1 MKIAIASG
9 KGGTGKTTLS
19 VNLASF
25 LAEQQEVVLADLDV
39 EEPNSGLFIR
49 ADLIHEEDTYK
60 MVPDWIEDSCTFCG
74 ECQKVC
80 NFHAVIQ
87 LGEMIMVFPE
97 LCHACYAC
105 SELCPA
111 DALPMIPKKMGKLKH
126 FRKHNLHFIESRL
139 DIGEE
144 QAVPLIKQTH
154 QYISR
159 QLNGN
164 DILIYDAPPGSSCP
178 VIEATKDA
186 DYVILVTEP
195 TPFGL
200 HDMKLAVETMKE
212 LKKEIG
218 VVINRDGIGNNDVW
232 EYCEKEQIP
241 VLAKIPNDR
250 RIAEMYAQG
259 QLLYQEVPEFRLA
272 ITEISNQIMTLK
284 EKCFS

>member
-1 MKIAIASG
+1 
-9 KGGTGKTTLS
+9 
-19 VNLASF
+19 
-25 LAEQQEVVLADLDV
+25 
-39 EEPNSGLFIR
+39 
-49 ADLIHEEDTYK
+49 
-60 MVPDWIEDSCTFCG
+60 
-74 ECQKVC
+74 
-80 NFHAVIQ
+80 
-87 LGEMIMVFPE
+87 MVFPE